1 MKQRTDLQN
10 LIYLFPRLKRTNLY
24 QNQGKIETL
33 LFWGW
38 TQIFVRVGEFV
49 DERKEVRVWVKR
61 DRIKDRET
69 KRERD
74 RPMTRGSVE
83 IAG

>member
-1 MKQRTDLQN
+1 M
-10 LIYLFPRLKRTNLY
+10 
-24 QNQGKIETL
+24 
-33 LFWGW
+33 
-38 TQIFVRVGEFV
+38 RVGEFV